1 MKKESAGLVM
11 FRIRENVLQ
20 VFLAHPGGPFWK
32 SKDAGAWSIPKGEI
46 EEGEDLLDT
55 AKREFE
61 EEIGVKPQ
69 EPFFPLGSITQKSGK
84 VVHAWAFQGDCDPTK
99 IRCNTIEI
107 EWPPKS
113 GKKMTIPEIDRAD
126 FFSIREATEKL
137 NHAQVSLLFPLEN
150 RFPTEYTNS
159 RRAPKLAQDSLF

>member
-32 SKDAGAWSIPKGEI
+32 SKDAGAWSIPKGEV
-46 EEGEDLLDT
+46 EAGEDLLAT
-55 AKREFE
+55 ARREFE
-61 EEIGVKPQ
+61 EEIGVAPQ
-69 EPFFPLGSITQKSGK
+69 EPFYPLGSITQKSGK
-84 VVHAWAFQGDCDPTK
+84 VVHAWAFQGNCDPSK

-113 GKKMTIPEIDRAD
+113 GKKMIIPEIDKAD
-126 FFSIREATEKL
+126 FFSIREASEKL
-137 NHAQVSLLFPLEN
+137 NPAQVGLLLPLEK
-150 RFPTEYTNS
+150 RYPTEYLSSQHT
-159 RRAPKLAQDSLF
+159 PKLAQDSLF